1 MDLLP
6 FFQTVEESGLGRMV
20 RESVWA
26 FAAIESVHLIALA
39 TMGGAA
45 LLVDLRLLNLGLKD
59 RPVSDLAAEASRFFN
74 LGLIVLVISGI
85 GLFASEAV
93 KCYYSTPFWVKITT
107 LIGAT
112 IFAYAVRNPVAR
124 AAEGRVGR
132 ATRALVAIASI
143 ASWFV
148 VAAAGRWI
156 GFSG

>member
-6 FFQTVEESGLGRMV
+6 LFQSFEGSGLGQAV

-26 FAAIESVHLIALA
+26 FAAIESIHLLALA
-39 TMGGAA
+39 MMGGAA
-45 LLVDLRLLNLGLKD
+45 LLVDLRLLNLGMTE
-59 RPVSDLAAEASRFFN
+59 RTTAELADEASPYFT
-74 LGLIVLVISGI
+74 LGLIVLMISGA

-93 KCYYSTPFWVKITT
+93 KCYYSTPFWVKIGT
-107 LIGAT
+107 LVVAT

-124 AAEGRVGR
+124 AAEGRVGGG
-132 ATRALVAIASI
+132 TRALVALASI
-143 ASWFV
+143 ALWFV

>member
-6 FFQTVEESGLGRMV
+6 LFQTFEESGLGRMV

-26 FAAIESVHLIALA
+26 FAVIESVHLLALA

-45 LLVDLRLLNLGLKD
+45 LLVDLRLLNLGMKQ
-59 RPVSDLAAEASRFFN
+59 RPVSELAAEASRFFN
-74 LGLIVLVISGI
+74 LGLIVLILSGI

-93 KCYYSTPFWVKITT
+93 KCYYSTAFSVKMIA
-107 LIGAT
+107 LLVAV
-112 IFAYAVRNPVAR
+112 IFSYAVRNPIAR
-124 AAEGRVGR
+124 R
-132 ATRALVAIASI
+132 ATDGGGSKAFVAIASM
-143 ASWFV
+143 ALWFV

>member
-45 LLVDLRLLNLGLKD
+45 LLVDLRLLNLGLKE
-59 RPVSDLAAEASRFFN
+59 RPIAEIAAEASRFFN
-74 LGLIVLVISGI
+74 LGLFVLVVSGI

-107 LIGAT
+107 LFGAT

-124 AAEGRVGR
+124 AADGRIGGV
-132 ATRALVAIASI
+132 TRALVALVSLT
-143 ASWFV
+143 SWFV